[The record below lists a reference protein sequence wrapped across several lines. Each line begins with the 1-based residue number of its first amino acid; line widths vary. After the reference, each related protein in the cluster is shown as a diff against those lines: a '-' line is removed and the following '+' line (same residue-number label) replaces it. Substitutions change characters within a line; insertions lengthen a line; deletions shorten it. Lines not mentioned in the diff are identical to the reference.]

1 MASCDLIKKN
11 MLIIS
16 LTSIYTTFWIM
27 IQI

>member
-1 MASCDLIKKN
+1 